1 MPTAPWITCFWPG
14 LSRLWF
20 RGQWRGLVSATI
32 FAGFVNYLLL
42 TSFLWPELVSPT
54 IRSAMWFLAVG
65 VWVAS
70 AWGSFR
76 HLPQLLKSGGVIEC
90 DTLFQQAQSEYLKGH
105 WYEAETLLA
114 QRLQVDGR
122 DVDSRLM
129 LATLYRHTGRYD
141 QAKSALA
148 TLQRMESAEKWEFEI
163 NQELQ
168 LLRSKKEDLS
178 RASPTQAQTDPQV
191 NDAA

>member
-20 RGQWRGLVSATI
+20 CGQWRGLVWATL
-32 FAGFVNYLLL
+32 FAGLVNSLLL

-54 IRSAMWFLAVG
+54 IRSAMWFFAVG

-70 AWGSFR
+70 AWGSLR
-76 HLPQLLKSGGVIEC
+76 HLPQLLNSRGEIEV

-129 LATLYRHTGRYD
+129 MATLYRHTGRYD

-168 LLRSKKEDLS
+168 LLRRKKEDLPL
-178 RASPTQAQTDPQV
+178 ASPTQAQTDDQV